1 LRRIDKFGLIFD
13 LFFVKRSTYIFFAL
27 KMKTLFLTLATA
39 GFYILQA
46 QSIDQGRRQTRNEQY
61 EDAAKTFEAIIA
73 KKPKV
78 GEPYYWAGINLLESG
93 DTASAKAMFEKGL
106 QMMPKYPINNIG
118 LGHLAL
124 RQGNISEAES
134 QFMLA
139 KKAGK
144 KLMPFVNREIGR
156 AYLLVQHASPVNS
169 KLFAE
174 KAVASLKM
182 ASESDFEAQ
191 LLLGDAYILLYKSDA
206 SQAIEQYT
214 VSSYLNESDPRSKLR
229 QGMVYQRVG
238 NYDVALN
245 QVNEALRIDKDFAP
259 AYRQKADIFNLMK
272 KRDSTVFYYKEYL
285 KRNNNLSAR
294 KMYAQALFLAG
305 DYDEA
310 IAESKNILEQQEK
323 SGVKLFTNLYGVIA
337 YAYAQKNDTA
347 RATNQAGLDYF
358 ELYET
363 KHVTNLNRPLSL
375 QEKFIK
381 ANLLGRL
388 GQSEVAYNLHL
399 SVISDTARCPAVW
412 YQQLQDF
419 YTGRKQWDRAVTVIE
434 WKRAKNNGL
443 ENKDL
448 FYLGNAQLNAG
459 QYEKAIA
466 SYAEL
471 IGKDSTAIQGYYKI
485 ATAYDQIDPTDSV
498 GKVTAA
504 YLTWMSR
511 LNAEQ
516 KNKYKQTMLMA
527 YNRMQT
533 IARGKKEWEK
543 CSEYLGKMIELA
555 PEDEN
560 IKKDKEGV
568 DNYIKK
574 LAARKQ
580 KTQTKPGGK
589 P

>member
-1 LRRIDKFGLIFD
+1 M
-13 LFFVKRSTYIFFAL
+13 
-27 KMKTLFLTLATA
+27 KMKTLLFTLATT
-39 GFYILQA
+39 GVYLLQA
-46 QSIDQGRRQTRNEQY
+46 QTIDQGRRQTRNEQY
-61 EDAAKTFEAIIA
+61 EDAAKTFETMIA

-78 GEPYYWAGINLLESG
+78 GEPYYWAGINMLESG
-93 DTASAKAMFEKGL
+93 DTAAGKAMFEKGL
-106 QMMPKYPINNIG
+106 LMMPKYTINNIG

-124 RQGNISEAES
+124 RSGNLAEADN
-134 QFMLA
+134 QFALA
-139 KKAGK
+139 RKAGK
-144 KLMPFVNREIGR
+144 KLLPLVNREIGR
-156 AYLLVQHASPVNS
+156 AYLMVQFGSAANI
-169 KLFAE
+169 KQFAD
-174 KAVASLKM
+174 KAAASLKM
-182 ASESDFEAQ
+182 ASETDYEAQ
-191 LLLGDAYILLYKSDA
+191 LLLGDAYLVIHKGDA
-206 SQAIEQYT
+206 SLSIEQYT
-214 VSSYLNESDPRSKLR
+214 VSGYMNETDPRSKLR

-272 KRDSTVFYYKEYL
+272 KRDSTVLYYQEYL
-285 KRNNNLSAR
+285 KRNNNISAR

-310 IAESKNILEQQEK
+310 IAESKSILDIQTK

-337 YAYAQKNDTA
+337 YAYAQKNDTS
-347 RATNQAGLDYF
+347 RAINQSGLDYF
-358 ELYET
+358 ELYES
-363 KHVTNLNRPLSL
+363 KHVKGLNRPLSI

-388 GQSEVAYNLHL
+388 GQGDVAYELHM
-399 SVISDTARCPAVW
+399 SVVSDTANCPAIW

-419 YTGRKQWDRAVTVIE
+419 YTGRRQWSRAVTMIE
-434 WKRAKNNGL
+434 WKQLKNNGL

-459 QYEKAIA
+459 QYDKAIGTYTQLV
-466 SYAEL
+466 S
-471 IGKDSTAIQGYYKI
+471 KDTTAVQGYYKM
-485 ATAYDQIDPTDSV
+485 AQTYDQMDPTDST
-498 GKVTAA
+498 GKATAA
-504 YLTWMSR
+504 YQAWMDK
-511 LNAEQ
+511 LNADQ
-516 KNKYKQTMLMA
+516 KSKYKQTILMS

-533 IARGKKEWEK
+533 IARGRKQWEK
-543 CSEYLGKMIELA
+543 CSEYLGKMVELA

-574 LAARKQ
+574 QAARQQ
-580 KTQTKPGGK
+580 KKTTKPGAK

>member
-1 LRRIDKFGLIFD
+1 
-13 LFFVKRSTYIFFAL
+13 
-27 KMKTLFLTLATA
+27 MKTLLFTLATA
-39 GFYILQA
+39 GVYLLQA
-46 QSIDQGRRQTRNEQY
+46 QSIEQGRRQTRNEQY
-61 EDAAKTFEAIIA
+61 EDAARTFDAMIA

-106 QMMPKYPINNIG
+106 QMMPKYFVNNIG
-118 LGHLAL
+118 LGHIAL
-124 RQGNISEAES
+124 RQGNVAEAKN
-134 QFMLA
+134 QFA
-139 KKAGK
+139 AARKSGK
-144 KLMPFVNREIGR
+144 KLLPLVNREIGR
-156 AYLLVQHASPVNS
+156 AYLMVQYAPTASLRS
-169 KLFAE
+169 YAD
-174 KAVASLKM
+174 KAAASLKQ
-182 ASESDFEAQ
+182 ASETDYEAQ
-191 LLLGDAYILLYKSDA
+191 LLLGDAYLVIHKGDA
-206 SQAIEQYT
+206 SLSIEQYT
-214 VSSYLNESDPRSKLR
+214 VSGYMNESDPRSKLR

-245 QVNEALRIDKDFAP
+245 QINEALKIDKDFAP

-285 KRNNNLSAR
+285 KRNNNISAR

-310 IAESKNILEQQEK
+310 IAEAKSILEQQEK
-323 SGVKLFTNLYGVIA
+323 AGSKLFTNLYGVIA

-347 RATNQAGLDYF
+347 KATNQAGLDYF

-363 KHVTNLNRPLSL
+363 KHVKNLNRTLSP
-375 QEKFIK
+375 QENFIK

-388 GQSEVAYNLHL
+388 GQSDVAYDIHI
-399 SVISDTARCPAVW
+399 SVISDTARCPAIW

-434 WKRAKNNGL
+434 WKRLKNNGL

-459 QYEKAIA
+459 QYQKAIGT
-466 SYAEL
+466 YTQL
-471 IGKDSTAIQGYYKI
+471 VGKDSTAVQGYYKI
-485 ATAYDQIDPTDSV
+485 AQAYDAMDPSDST
-498 GKVTAA
+498 GNASAA
-504 YLTWMSR
+504 YLVWMGR
-511 LNAEQ
+511 LNADQ
-516 KNKYKQTMLMA
+516 KVKYKQTMLMA

-533 IARGKKEWEK
+533 TARGRKQWDK

-560 IKKDKEGV
+560 IKKDKEAV

-574 LAARKQ
+574 QAQRQQKKTAAPGA
-580 KTQTKPGGK
+580 KP
-589 P
+589 

>member
-1 LRRIDKFGLIFD
+1 M
-13 LFFVKRSTYIFFAL
+13 
-27 KMKTLFLTLATA
+27 KMKTLLFTLATT
-39 GFYILQA
+39 GVYLLQA
-46 QSIDQGRRQTRNEQY
+46 QTIDQGRRQTRNEQY
-61 EDAAKTFEAIIA
+61 EDAAKTFESIIA

-78 GEPYYWAGINLLESG
+78 GEPYYWAGINMLESG
-93 DTASAKAMFEKGL
+93 DTAAAKGMFEKGL
-106 QMMPKYPINNIG
+106 LMMPKYTVNYIG

-124 RQGNISEAES
+124 RSGNLAEAEN
-134 QFMLA
+134 QFALA
-139 KKAGK
+139 RKTGK
-144 KLMPFVNREIGR
+144 KLLPLINREIGR
-156 AYLLVQHASPVNS
+156 AYLMVQYGTASNL
-169 KLFAE
+169 KQNAD
-174 KAVASLKM
+174 KAAASLKM
-182 ASESDFEAQ
+182 ASESDYEAQ
-191 LLLGDAYILLYKSDA
+191 LLLGDAYLIIHKGDA
-206 SQAIEQYT
+206 SLSIEQYT
-214 VSSYLNESDPRSKLR
+214 VSGYMNESDPRSKLR

-272 KRDSTVFYYKEYL
+272 KRDSTVLYYQEYL
-285 KRNNNLSAR
+285 KRNNNISAR

-310 IAESKNILEQQEK
+310 IAEAKSILDIQTK
-323 SGVKLFTNLYGVIA
+323 SGAKLFTNLYGVIA
-337 YAYAQKNDTA
+337 YAYAQKNDTS
-347 RATNQAGLDYF
+347 RAINQTGLDYF
-358 ELYET
+358 EMYES
-363 KHVTNLNRPLSL
+363 KHVKGLNRPLSV

-388 GQSEVAYNLHL
+388 GQEEVAYDLHL
-399 SVISDTARCPAVW
+399 SVVSDTANCPAIW

-419 YTGRKQWDRAVTVIE
+419 YTGRRQWSRAVTIIE
-434 WKRAKNNGL
+434 WKQAKNNGL

-459 QYEKAIA
+459 QYDNAIS
-466 SYAEL
+466 SYTRL
-471 IGKDSTAIQGYYKI
+471 INNDSTAVQGYYKI
-485 ATAYDQIDPTDSV
+485 AQSYDQMDPTDST
-498 GKVTAA
+498 GKATSA
-504 YLTWMSR
+504 YLVWMDK

-516 KNKYKQTMLMA
+516 KEKYKQTMLVA

-533 IARGKKEWEK
+533 IARGNKQWEK
-543 CSEYLGKMIELA
+543 CSEFLGKMIELA

-580 KTQTKPGGK
+580 KPATKP
-589 P
+589 

>member
-1 LRRIDKFGLIFD
+1 
-13 LFFVKRSTYIFFAL
+13 
-27 KMKTLFLTLATA
+27 MKTLLFTLATA
-39 GFYILQA
+39 GVYLLQA
-46 QSIDQGRRQTRNEQY
+46 QSIEQGRRQTRNEQY
-61 EDAAKTFEAIIA
+61 EDAARTFDAMIA

-106 QMMPKYPINNIG
+106 QMMPKYFVNNIG
-118 LGHLAL
+118 LGHIAL
-124 RQGNISEAES
+124 RQGNVAEAEN
-134 QFMLA
+134 QFA
-139 KKAGK
+139 AARKSGK
-144 KLMPFVNREIGR
+144 KLLPLVNREIGR
-156 AYLLVQHASPVNS
+156 AYLMVQYAPTASLRS
-169 KLFAE
+169 YAD
-174 KAVASLKM
+174 KAAASLKQ
-182 ASESDFEAQ
+182 ASETDYEAQ
-191 LLLGDAYILLYKSDA
+191 LLLGDAYLVIHKGDA
-206 SQAIEQYT
+206 SLSIEQYT
-214 VSSYLNESDPRSKLR
+214 VSGYMNESDPRSKLR

-245 QVNEALRIDKDFAP
+245 QINEALKIDKDFAP

-285 KRNNNLSAR
+285 KRNNNISAR

-310 IAESKNILEQQEK
+310 IAEAKSILEQQEK
-323 SGVKLFTNLYGVIA
+323 AGSKLFTNLYGVIA

-347 RATNQAGLDYF
+347 KATNQAGLDYF

-363 KHVTNLNRPLSL
+363 KHVKNLNRPLSP
-375 QEKFIK
+375 QENFIK

-388 GQSEVAYNLHL
+388 GQSDVAYDIHI
-399 SVISDTARCPAVW
+399 SVISDTARCPAIW

-434 WKRAKNNGL
+434 WKRLKNNGL

-459 QYEKAIA
+459 QYQKAIGT
-466 SYAEL
+466 YTQL
-471 IGKDSTAIQGYYKI
+471 VGKDSTAVQGYYKI
-485 ATAYDQIDPTDSV
+485 AQAYDAMDPSDST
-498 GKVTAA
+498 GKASAA
-504 YLTWMSR
+504 YLVWMGR
-511 LNAEQ
+511 LNADQ
-516 KNKYKQTMLMA
+516 KVKYKQTMLMA
-527 YNRMQT
+527 YSRMQT
-533 IARGKKEWEK
+533 TARGRKQWDK

-560 IKKDKEGV
+560 IKKDKEAV

-574 LAARKQ
+574 QAQRQQKKTAAPGA
-580 KTQTKPGGK
+580 KP
-589 P
+589 

>member
-1 LRRIDKFGLIFD
+1 M
-13 LFFVKRSTYIFFAL
+13 
-27 KMKTLFLTLATA
+27 KMKTLLFTLATT
-39 GFYILQA
+39 GVYLLQA
-46 QSIDQGRRQTRNEQY
+46 QTIDQGRRQTRNEQY
-61 EDAAKTFEAIIA
+61 EDAAKTFESIIA

-78 GEPYYWAGINLLESG
+78 GEPYYWAGINMLESG
-93 DTASAKAMFEKGL
+93 DTAAAKGMFEKGL
-106 QMMPKYPINNIG
+106 LMMPKYTVNYIG

-124 RQGNISEAES
+124 RSGNLAEAEN
-134 QFMLA
+134 QFALA
-139 KKAGK
+139 RKTGK
-144 KLMPFVNREIGR
+144 KLLPLINREIGR
-156 AYLLVQHASPVNS
+156 AYLMVQYGSASNL
-169 KLFAE
+169 KQNAD
-174 KAVASLKM
+174 KAAASLKM
-182 ASESDFEAQ
+182 ASESDYEAQ
-191 LLLGDAYILLYKSDA
+191 LLLGDAYLIIHKGDA
-206 SQAIEQYT
+206 SLSIEQYT
-214 VSSYLNESDPRSKLR
+214 VSGYMNESDPRSKLR

-272 KRDSTVFYYKEYL
+272 KRDSTVLYYQEYL
-285 KRNNNLSAR
+285 KRNNNISAR

-310 IAESKNILEQQEK
+310 IAEAKSILDIQTK
-323 SGVKLFTNLYGVIA
+323 SGAKLFTNLYGVIA
-337 YAYAQKNDTA
+337 YAYAQKNDTS
-347 RATNQAGLDYF
+347 RAINQTGLDYF
-358 ELYET
+358 EMYES
-363 KHVTNLNRPLSL
+363 KHVKGLNRPLSV

-388 GQSEVAYNLHL
+388 GQEEVAYDLHL
-399 SVISDTARCPAVW
+399 SVVSDTANCPAIW

-419 YTGRKQWDRAVTVIE
+419 YTGRRQWSRAVTIIE
-434 WKRAKNNGL
+434 WKQAKNNGL

-459 QYEKAIA
+459 QYDNAIS
-466 SYAEL
+466 SYTRL
-471 IGKDSTAIQGYYKI
+471 INNDSTAVQGYYKI
-485 ATAYDQIDPTDSV
+485 AQSYDQMDPTDST
-498 GKVTAA
+498 GKATSA
-504 YLTWMSR
+504 YLVWMDK

-516 KNKYKQTMLMA
+516 KEKYKQTMLVA

-533 IARGKKEWEK
+533 IARGNKQWEK
-543 CSEYLGKMIELA
+543 CSEFLGKMIELA

-580 KTQTKPGGK
+580 KPATKP
-589 P
+589 

>member
-1 LRRIDKFGLIFD
+1 
-13 LFFVKRSTYIFFAL
+13 
-27 KMKTLFLTLATA
+27 MKTLLLTLATA
-39 GFYILQA
+39 GFYLLQA
-46 QSIDQGRRQTRNEQY
+46 QSIEQGRRQTRNEQY
-61 EDAAKTFEAIIA
+61 EDAARTFDALIT

-93 DTASAKAMFEKGL
+93 DTGSAKAVFEKGL
-106 QMMPKYPINNIG
+106 QMAPKYVLNNVG

-124 RQGNISEAES
+124 RQGNVTEAEN
-134 QFMLA
+134 QFGIA
-139 KKAGK
+139 SKSGK
-144 KLMPFVNREIGR
+144 KLMPLINREIGR
-156 AYLLVQHASPVNS
+156 AYLMVQFASPAS
-169 KLFAE
+169 LKDYAE
-174 KAVASLKM
+174 KAAASLKL
-182 ASESDFEAQ
+182 ALETDYEAQ
-191 LLLGDAYILLYKSDA
+191 LLLGDAYLEIHKGDA
-206 SQAIEQYT
+206 SLSIEQYT
-214 VSSYLNESDPRSKLR
+214 VSGYMNESDPRSKLR

-245 QVNEALRIDKDFAP
+245 QVNDALKIDKDFAP

-285 KRNNNLSAR
+285 KRNNNISAR

-310 IAESKNILEQQEK
+310 IEESKSILSQQEK
-323 SGVKLFTNLYGVIA
+323 AGSKLFTNLYGVIA
-337 YAYAQKNDTA
+337 YSYAQKNDTA
-347 RATNQAGLDYF
+347 RATNQTGLDYF
-358 ELYET
+358 ELYEA
-363 KHVTNLNRPLSL
+363 KHVKNLNRPLSL

-388 GQSEVAYNLHL
+388 GQSDVAYDIHI
-399 SVISDTARCPAVW
+399 SVISDTARCPAIW

-419 YTGRKQWDRAVTVIE
+419 YTGKKQWERAANVIQ
-434 WKRAKNNGL
+434 WKRVKNNGL

-466 SYAEL
+466 TYKEL
-471 IGKDSTAIQGYYKI
+471 TAKDTTAVQGFYKI
-485 ATAYDQIDPTDSV
+485 AQAYDQMDPTDST
-498 GKVTAA
+498 GKATAA
-504 YLTWMSR
+504 YLTWMNR

-516 KNKYKQTMLMA
+516 KTKYKQTMLMA
-527 YNRMQT
+527 FNRMQAT
-533 IARGKKEWEK
+533 ARGRKQWDK

-560 IKKDKEGV
+560 IKKDKEAV

-574 LAARKQ
+574 QATRQQ
-580 KTQTKPGGK
+580 KKPAK

>member
-1 LRRIDKFGLIFD
+1 M
-13 LFFVKRSTYIFFAL
+13 
-27 KMKTLFLTLATA
+27 KMKTLLFTLATT
-39 GFYILQA
+39 GVYLLQA
-46 QSIDQGRRQTRNEQY
+46 QTIDQGRRQTRNEQY
-61 EDAAKTFEAIIA
+61 EDAAKTFETMIA

-78 GEPYYWAGINLLESG
+78 GEPYYWAGINMLESG
-93 DTASAKAMFEKGL
+93 DTAAAKAMFEKGL
-106 QMMPKYPINNIG
+106 LMMPKYTINNIG

-124 RQGNISEAES
+124 RSGNLAEADN
-134 QFMLA
+134 QFALA
-139 KKAGK
+139 RKAGK
-144 KLMPFVNREIGR
+144 KLLPLVNREIGR
-156 AYLLVQHASPVNS
+156 AYLMVQFGSAANI
-169 KLFAE
+169 KQFAD
-174 KAVASLKM
+174 KAAASLKM
-182 ASESDFEAQ
+182 ASETDYEAQ
-191 LLLGDAYILLYKSDA
+191 LLLGDAYLVIHKGDA
-206 SQAIEQYT
+206 SLSIEQYT
-214 VSSYLNESDPRSKLR
+214 VSGYMNETDPRSKLR

-272 KRDSTVFYYKEYL
+272 KRDSTVLYYQEYL
-285 KRNNNLSAR
+285 KRNNNISAR

-310 IAESKNILEQQEK
+310 IAESKSILDIQTK

-337 YAYAQKNDTA
+337 YAYAQKNDTS
-347 RATNQAGLDYF
+347 RAINQSGLDYF
-358 ELYET
+358 ELYES
-363 KHVTNLNRPLSL
+363 KHVKGLNRPLSI

-388 GQSEVAYNLHL
+388 GQGDVAYELHM
-399 SVISDTARCPAVW
+399 SVVSDTANCPAIW

-419 YTGRKQWDRAVTVIE
+419 YTGRRQWSRAVTMIE
-434 WKRAKNNGL
+434 WKQLKNNGL

-459 QYEKAIA
+459 QYDKAIGTYTQLV
-466 SYAEL
+466 S
-471 IGKDSTAIQGYYKI
+471 KDTTAVQGYYKM
-485 ATAYDQIDPTDSV
+485 AQTYDQMDPTDST
-498 GKVTAA
+498 GKATAA
-504 YLTWMSR
+504 YQAWMDK
-511 LNAEQ
+511 LNADQ
-516 KNKYKQTMLMA
+516 KSKYKQTILMS

-533 IARGKKEWEK
+533 IARGRKQWEK
-543 CSEYLGKMIELA
+543 CSEYLGKMVELA

-574 LAARKQ
+574 QAARQQ
-580 KTQTKPGGK
+580 KKTTKPGAK

>member
-1 LRRIDKFGLIFD
+1 M
-13 LFFVKRSTYIFFAL
+13 
-27 KMKTLFLTLATA
+27 KMKTLLFTLATT
-39 GFYILQA
+39 GVYLLQA
-46 QSIDQGRRQTRNEQY
+46 QTIDQGRRQTRNEQY
-61 EDAAKTFEAIIA
+61 EDAAKTFESIIA

-78 GEPYYWAGINLLESG
+78 GEPYYWAGINMLESG
-93 DTASAKAMFEKGL
+93 DTAAAKGMFEKGL
-106 QMMPKYPINNIG
+106 LMMPKYTVNYIG

-124 RQGNISEAES
+124 RSGNLAEAEN
-134 QFMLA
+134 QFALA
-139 KKAGK
+139 RKTSK
-144 KLMPFVNREIGR
+144 KLLPLINREIGR
-156 AYLLVQHASPVNS
+156 AYLMVQYGTASNL
-169 KLFAE
+169 KQNAD
-174 KAVASLKM
+174 KAAASLKM
-182 ASESDFEAQ
+182 ASESDYEAQ
-191 LLLGDAYILLYKSDA
+191 LLLGDAYLVIHKGDA
-206 SQAIEQYT
+206 SLSIEQYT
-214 VSSYLNESDPRSKLR
+214 VSGYMNESDPRSKLR

-272 KRDSTVFYYKEYL
+272 KRDSTVLYYQEYL
-285 KRNNNLSAR
+285 KRNNNISAR

-310 IAESKNILEQQEK
+310 IAEAKSILDIQTK
-323 SGVKLFTNLYGVIA
+323 SGAKLFTNLYGVIA
-337 YAYAQKNDTA
+337 YAYAQKNDTSKA
-347 RATNQAGLDYF
+347 INQTGLDYF
-358 ELYET
+358 ELYES
-363 KHVTNLNRPLSL
+363 KHVKGLNRPLSV

-388 GQSEVAYNLHL
+388 GQEEVAYDLHL
-399 SVISDTARCPAVW
+399 SVVTDTANCPAIW

-419 YTGRKQWDRAVTVIE
+419 YTGRRQWSRAVTIIE
-434 WKRAKNNGL
+434 WKQAKNNGL

-448 FYLGNAQLNAG
+448 FYFGNAQLNAG
-459 QYEKAIA
+459 QYDRAIGT
-466 SYAEL
+466 YTQL
-471 IGKDSTAIQGYYKI
+471 VGKDSTAVQGYYKI
-485 ATAYDQIDPTDSV
+485 AQAYDQMDPTDST
-498 GKVTAA
+498 GKATSA
-504 YLTWMSR
+504 YLVWMSK

-516 KNKYKQTMLMA
+516 KEKYKQTILVA

-533 IARGKKEWEK
+533 IARGNKQWEK

-580 KTQTKPGGK
+580 KPATKP
-589 P
+589 

>member
-1 LRRIDKFGLIFD
+1 
-13 LFFVKRSTYIFFAL
+13 
-27 KMKTLFLTLATA
+27 MKTLLFTLATA
-39 GFYILQA
+39 GVYLLQA
-46 QSIDQGRRQTRNEQY
+46 QSIEQGRRQTRNEQY
-61 EDAAKTFEAIIA
+61 EDAARTFDAMIA

-106 QMMPKYPINNIG
+106 QMMPKYFVNNIG
-118 LGHLAL
+118 LGHIAL
-124 RQGNISEAES
+124 RQGNVAEAEN
-134 QFMLA
+134 QFA
-139 KKAGK
+139 AARKSGK
-144 KLMPFVNREIGR
+144 KLLPLVNREIGR
-156 AYLLVQHASPVNS
+156 AYLMVQYAPTASLRS
-169 KLFAE
+169 YAD
-174 KAVASLKM
+174 KAAASLKQ
-182 ASESDFEAQ
+182 ASETDYEAQ
-191 LLLGDAYILLYKSDA
+191 LLLGDAYLVIHKGDA
-206 SQAIEQYT
+206 SLSIEQYT
-214 VSSYLNESDPRSKLR
+214 VSGYMNESDPRSKLR

-245 QVNEALRIDKDFAP
+245 QINEALKIDKDFAP

-285 KRNNNLSAR
+285 KRNNNISAR

-310 IAESKNILEQQEK
+310 IAEAKSILEQQEK
-323 SGVKLFTNLYGVIA
+323 AGSKLFTNLYGVIA

-347 RATNQAGLDYF
+347 KATNQAGLDYF

-363 KHVTNLNRPLSL
+363 KHVKNLNRTLSP
-375 QEKFIK
+375 QENFIK

-388 GQSEVAYNLHL
+388 GQSDVAYDIHI
-399 SVISDTARCPAVW
+399 SVISDTARCPAIW

-434 WKRAKNNGL
+434 WKRLKNNGL

-459 QYEKAIA
+459 QYQKAIGT
-466 SYAEL
+466 YTQL
-471 IGKDSTAIQGYYKI
+471 VGKDSTAVQGYYKI
-485 ATAYDQIDPTDSV
+485 AQAYDAMDPSDST
-498 GKVTAA
+498 GNASAA
-504 YLTWMSR
+504 YLVWMGR
-511 LNAEQ
+511 LNADQ
-516 KNKYKQTMLMA
+516 KVKYKQTMLMA

-533 IARGKKEWEK
+533 TARGRKQWDK

-560 IKKDKEGV
+560 IKKDKEAV

-574 LAARKQ
+574 QAQRQQKKTAAPGA
-580 KTQTKPGGK
+580 KP
-589 P
+589 